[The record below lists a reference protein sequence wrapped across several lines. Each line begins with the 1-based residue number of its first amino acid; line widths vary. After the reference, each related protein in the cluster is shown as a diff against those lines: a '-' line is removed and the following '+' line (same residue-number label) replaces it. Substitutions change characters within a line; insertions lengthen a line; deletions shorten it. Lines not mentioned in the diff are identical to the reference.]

1 MLAKKLIMYSSL
13 HLIIKYVKYLWMSSN
28 GNGHGVHSPFVYN
41 FIKEVLNKQIDNHK
55 LDAIELYRKELL
67 QNREMVNVWDRG
79 AGSRQSANS
88 MRSVQQ
94 IAKVA
99 LKPKKYSVLLHKIAV
114 YYKPSVILEMGTS
127 LGITTSYL
135 AASNTHAKVVTME
148 GAPSVANI
156 AKNTFS
162 RLGISNVEIIEGD
175 FDDTLPSY
183 LKSID
188 QLGIAYVDGNH
199 RYEPTINY
207 FNQLL
212 EKANDH
218 SILIFD
224 DIHWSEE
231 MEKAWEEIK
240 QHPHVT
246 LTIDLFFIGLVFV
259 RQAQKEK
266 EHFVIRY

>member
-1 MLAKKLIMYSSL
+1 MLAKKLIMYSSF
-13 HLIIKYVKYLWMSSN
+13 HLMIKYFKYLLISSN
-28 GNGHGVHSPFVYN
+28 GKGHGVHSPFVYN
-41 FIKEVLNKQIDNHK
+41 FIKEVLNKQVANHK

-79 AGSRQSANS
+79 AGSRQSVEN

-99 LKPKKYSVLLHKIAV
+99 LKPRKYSLLLHKIAA
-114 YYKPSVILEMGTS
+114 YYKPSEMLEMGTS
-127 LGITTSYL
+127 LRITTCYL
-135 AASNTHAKVVTME
+135 AASNNHIKVVTME
-148 GAPSVANI
+148 GAPSVASI

-162 RLGISNVEIIEGD
+162 TLGFTNVNVIEGD
-175 FDDTLPSY
+175 FDETLPAY
-183 LKSID
+183 LKSVD
-188 QLGIAYVDGNH
+188 QLGIVYVDGNH
-199 RYEPTINY
+199 RYAPTINY
-207 FNQLL
+207 FKQLL
-212 EKANDH
+212 EKANDQ

-240 QHPHVT
+240 QHSHVT

>member
-1 MLAKKLIMYSSL
+1 
-13 HLIIKYVKYLWMSSN
+13 MSSN
-28 GNGHGVHSPFVYN
+28 GKGHGVHSPFVYL
-41 FIKEVLNKQIDNHK
+41 FIKEVLNKKATNHK

-67 QNREMVNVWDRG
+67 QNNEMVNVWDRG

-99 LKPKKYSVLLHKIAV
+99 LKPKKYSLLLHKITA
-114 YYKPSVILEMGTS
+114 YFQPSEILEMGTS
-127 LGITTSYL
+127 LGITTCYL
-135 AASNTHAKVVTME
+135 AASNNNTKVVTME
-148 GAPSVANI
+148 GAPSVASK

-162 RLGISNVEIIEGD
+162 RLGMSNVEMIEGD
-175 FDDTLPSY
+175 FDETLPSY

-199 RYEPTINY
+199 RYAPTINY
-207 FNQLL
+207 FKQLM
-212 EKANDH
+212 EKAGDQ
-218 SILIFD
+218 SIIIFD

-240 QHPHVT
+240 QDAQVT

-266 EHFVIRY
+266 EHFIIRY